1 MSSLFLGFAFL
12 LVAAVYAAAGFGG
25 GSTYNALLVL
35 GGIDY
40 RSIPIIAL
48 SCNII
53 VVTGGIYHYSR
64 GGHFSW
70 RDLAPFA
77 IPSIPMA
84 WLGGRISVSETV
96 FVGLLGLTLLLTA
109 AFLLTKRLRQPS
121 ALSVVPR
128 RDWQW
133 GIPAGAGIG
142 LVSGM
147 VGVGGG
153 IFLAPLLYLMRQ
165 GSPRRIAALASGFIL
180 LNSSA
185 GLAGQ
190 LMKHGG
196 SGSITLWSDNWL
208 LFIAWWAASWAAE
221 WERCICL
228 KPGCARS
235 PAFWCFM
242 YPCACCSA
250 GRTWSSAEPLRT
262 EARALKR

>member
-1 MSSLFLGFAFL
+1 MRPVFFLCAVMLSLFLGFAFL

-35 GGIDY
+35 AGVDY

-48 SCNII
+48 TCNII

-77 IPSIPMA
+77 ILSIPMA
-84 WLGGRISVSETV
+84 WLGGRIPVSEPV

-109 AFLLTKRLRQPS
+109 AFLLTKRLRQPG

-128 RDWQW
+128 RNWQW

-180 LNSSA
+180 LNSLA

-196 SGSITLWSDNWL
+196 SGSITLWSENWL
-208 LFIAWWAASWAAE
+208 LFIAVLVGGQLGSRVGAMHLPEAWVRSLTGVLVLYVSLRLLLRWAN
-221 WERCICL
+221 L
-228 KPGCARS
+228 VFG
-235 PAFWCFM
+235 
-242 YPCACCSA
+242 
-250 GRTWSSAEPLRT
+250 
-262 EARALKR
+262 